1 MQITVKLLRTNDI
14 KTVNIKNHA
23 TVIDLLRKLD
33 IKPDTVIVTTKN
45 QPIPIDE
52 KLNEN
57 QEITIIQV
65 SSGG

>member
-14 KTVNIKNHA
+14 KIVNIKNHA

-33 IKPDTVIVTTKN
+33 IKPDTVIVTTEN

-52 KLNEN
+52 KLYED

>member
-14 KTVNIKNHA
+14 ETVNIKNHA

-33 IKPDTVIVTTKN
+33 IKPDTVIATTEN

-52 KLNEN
+52 KLYEN